1 MCGIIAYKGKE
12 NAKEIILKGLKHLE
26 YRGYDSAG
34 ICLALKE
41 GLVLIK
47 KVGKIDN
54 LIREVEVIEK
64 ERDLTSEVG
73 IGHTRWATH
82 GPVTEINAHPHF
94 SCDREVYV
102 VHNGIIE
109 NYEKI
114 KRDLIKK
121 GHKFISE
128 TDTEIIPHLIEE
140 YRKKFSFEQSCQK
153 TFKELKG
160 LFACVILDNKTK
172 EIIGARNGS
181 PLVMGIAKEG
191 LFLASDIPAFLD
203 KTNKVILINDGEMVY
218 FKNNGDY
225 LIKDYS
231 TGKVLKRKPIII
243 NWSKEEAEKG
253 KYPHFMLKEI
263 MESPEAINRAIIQD
277 DKKIEKI
284 SSLIKKSSRIVF
296 VGCGTAG
303 HACLY
308 GKYLFSKVIKKPTDF
323 VAASEFNHF
332 IDSFD
337 NKTLVIAISQSGE
350 TIDVIEAVKKVKEK
364 GIKVVSLVNVMG
376 STLTR
381 ISDEVLMINAGPEK
395 CVLATKSYL
404 AQLTLIILIAYS
416 LLNQKTQIE
425 KELKQLSANLKRLIS
440 NSRFISKIKAIAKML
455 ENEEH
460 LYIIGRGFNYP
471 TALETALKIKEG
483 TYLHAEAFAGG
494 ELKHG
499 VIALIEKNTPCFV
512 HFAKDEEETNTL
524 INAMELKSRG
534 AYLIGF
540 GYKSLK
546 DFNQTI
552 VLPEVKD
559 IFSPLLNILPIYL
572 ISYHL
577 AVLKGRDPDK
587 PRNLAKSVTV
597 K

>member
-12 NAKEIILKGLKHLE
+12 NAKEIIIKGLKHLE
-26 YRGYDSAG
+26 YRGYDSSG
-34 ICLALKE
+34 ICLSLKND
-41 GLVLIK
+41 LFLIK

-54 LIREVEVIEK
+54 LIEEIKEIEK
-64 ERDLTSEVG
+64 QKDLISNAG

-82 GPVTEINAHPHF
+82 GKVSEINAHPHF
-94 SCDREVYV
+94 SCDKEIYV

-114 KRDLIKK
+114 KKELIKK
-121 GHKFISE
+121 GHKFVSE

-140 YRKKFSFEQSCQK
+140 YRKKFSFEKSCQK

-160 LFACVILDNKTK
+160 LFACVVLDKKTE
-172 EIIGARNGS
+172 EIVGARNGS
-181 PLVMGIAKEG
+181 PLVMGLKKEG

-203 KTNKVILINDGEMVY
+203 KTNKIILINDGEMVH
-218 FKNNGDY
+218 FKNNRTFSIKNY
-225 LIKDYS
+225 LSNKEI
-231 TGKVLKRKPIII
+231 KRKPLTI

-253 KYPHFMLKEI
+253 RYPHFMLKEI
-263 MESPEAINRAIIQD
+263 MEAPEAINRAVLQD
-277 DKKIEKI
+277 NKKMQKI
-284 SSLIKKSSRIVF
+284 SEILKKAGRIVF

-308 GKYLFSKVIKKPTDF
+308 GKYLFSNLLKKNCDF
-323 VAASEFNHF
+323 IPASEFHHF
-332 IDSFD
+332 LETFD
-337 NKTLVIAISQSGE
+337 KKTLVIAISQSGE
-350 TIDVIEAVKKVKEK
+350 TIDVIEAVKKVKERE
-364 GIKVVSLVNVMG
+364 IKVLSLVNVMG

-381 ISDEVLMINAGPEK
+381 ISDFVLMINAGPEK

-404 AQLTLIILIAYS
+404 SQMS
-416 LLNQKTQIE
+416 LLLLLAHSVLGRNKQVV
-425 KELKQLSANLKRLIS
+425 KELKHLSLVAKKLLKEKEFLEKLKSIANLLK
-440 NSRFISKIKAIAKML
+440 K
-455 ENEEH
+455 EHH

-499 VIALIEKNTPCFV
+499 VIALVEKNTPCFV
-512 HFAKDEEETNTL
+512 HFAKDIEETNTL

-540 GYKSLK
+540 GYKSFK
-546 DFNQTI
+546 DFNKTI

-559 IFSPLLNILPIYL
+559 IYSPLLNILPIYL
-572 ISYHL
+572 ISYYL

>member
-1 MCGIIAYKGKE
+1 MT
-12 NAKEIILKGLKHLE
+12 
-26 YRGYDSAG
+26 SAG
-34 ICLALKE
+34 ICLSLKND
-41 GLVLIK
+41 LFLIK

-54 LIREVEVIEK
+54 LIEEVKKIK
-64 ERDLTSEVG
+64 KNKDLTSQAG

-82 GPVTEINAHPHF
+82 GKVTEINAHPHF
-94 SCDREVYV
+94 SCDKEIYV

-114 KRDLIKK
+114 KKDLIKL
-121 GHKFISE
+121 GHGFVSE

-140 YRKKFSFEQSCQK
+140 YRKKLTFEKACLK
-153 TFKELKG
+153 AFKELKG
-160 LFACVILDNKTK
+160 LFACVVLDSKTQ

-181 PLVMGIAKEG
+181 PLVMGVGKNG

-203 KTNKVILINDGEMVY
+203 KTNKVILINDLEMVY
-218 FKNNGDY
+218 FKNDGSFV
-225 LIKDYS
+225 IKNYIS
-231 TGKVLKRKPIII
+231 NQEIKRKPIIV
-243 NWSKEEAEKG
+243 NWTKEEAEKG
-253 KYPHFMLKEI
+253 SYPHFMLKEI
-263 MESPEAINRAIIQD
+263 MEAPEAISRALLQQEQKIKRAIN
-277 DKKIEKI
+277 
-284 SSLIKKSSRIVF
+284 LIKNKRRIIF

-308 GKYLFSKVIKKPTDF
+308 GKYLFSKLLKKETDF
-323 VAASEFNHF
+323 IPASEFNHF

-337 NKTLVIAISQSGE
+337 KKTLVIAISQSGE
-350 TIDVIEAVKKVKEK
+350 TIDVIEAVKKAKEK
-364 GIKVVSLVNVMG
+364 KVKVLALVNVMG

-404 AQLTLIILIAYS
+404 AQITLLIY
-416 LLNQKTQIE
+416 LVFYILNQKSTIK
-425 KELKQLSANLKRLIS
+425 KEIQKISLLLKKILEDNNFMKEIKEIANLLK
-440 NSRFISKIKAIAKML
+440 NKD
-455 ENEEH
+455 H
-460 LYIIGRGFNYP
+460 LYIIGRGLSYP

-483 TYLHAEAFAGG
+483 AYLHAEAFAGG

-499 VIALIEKNTPCFV
+499 VIALIEKDTPCFI

-540 GYKSLK
+540 GYFKPK
-546 DFNQTI
+546 DFDKVVI
-552 VLPEVKD
+552 LPQVNE
-559 IFSPLLNILPIYL
+559 IFSPLINILPIYL

-577 AVLKGRDPDK
+577 SILKSFDPDK

>member
-1 MCGIIAYKGKE
+1 MCGIIAYTGKE

-34 ICLALKE
+34 ICLSLKD
-41 GLVLIK
+41 GLLLIK
-47 KVGKIDN
+47 KIGKIDN
-54 LIREVEVIEK
+54 LIQEVENIQK
-64 ERDLTSEVG
+64 KKDLISEVG

-82 GPVTEINAHPHF
+82 GKVSEINAHPHF
-94 SCDREVYV
+94 SCDKTIYV
-102 VHNGIIE
+102 VHNGIVE

-140 YRKKFSFEQSCQK
+140 YEKKYSFEESCRK

-160 LFACVILDNKTK
+160 LFACVVLNNKNK

-181 PLVMGIAKEG
+181 PLVMGVAKEA
-191 LFLASDIPAFLD
+191 LFLASDTPAFLD
-203 KTNKVILINDGEMVY
+203 RTNKVILINDGEMVY
-218 FKNNGDY
+218 LKNKNDY
-225 LIKDYS
+225 LIKNYANN
-231 TGKVLKRKPIII
+231 KKIKRKPLII

-263 MESPEAINRAIIQD
+263 MESPEAINRALIQD
-277 DKKIEKI
+277 VNKLKKIKAI
-284 SSLIKKSSRIVF
+284 IKNSSRIIF

-308 GKYLFSKVIKKPTDF
+308 GKYLFSKILKKNCDF
-323 VAASEFNHF
+323 LLASEFNHF
-332 IDSFD
+332 INSLD
-337 NKTLVIAISQSGE
+337 KRTLIIAISQSGE
-350 TIDVIEAVKKVKEK
+350 TIDVIEAVKRAKEK
-364 GIKVVSLVNVMG
+364 GVKVLALVNVMG

-381 ISDEVLMINAGPEK
+381 ISDEVIMINAGPEK

-404 AQLTLIILIAYS
+404 AQITLLILLAYTV
-416 LLNQKTQIE
+416 LGQKNKIE
-425 KELKQLSANLKRLIS
+425 NELKELSSSLKKILNNFHFIKQL
-440 NSRFISKIKAIAKML
+440 KAIAKSL
-455 ENEEH
+455 IKEGH
-460 LYIIGRGFNYP
+460 LYIIGRGLNFS

-512 HFAKDEEETNTL
+512 HFAKDEEETNTI

-540 GYKSLK
+540 GYKSIK

-552 VLPEVKD
+552 VLEEVKD

-572 ISYHL
+572 LSYYL